1 MQHVSIG
8 QASEL
13 LGVAVS
19 TLRRWEHEGRLRPA
33 FRTCGGH
40 RRYALL
46 ELHRFCGKVLLEQR
60 RVVAYARVSSHD
72 QKADLERQR
81 ERLEQHCQAAGHRD
95 FLVLSDL
102 GSGLNYQKKAF
113 RQLLKMIAL
122 GQVSQLILLH
132 KDRLLRF
139 GADIVFELCKLN
151 QTEVVILDDLAPANL
166 ETRLVADVIELMT
179 VFSARLYGS
188 RSRKNQK
195 VLAQKAA

>member
-1 MQHVSIG
+1 MQHISIG
-8 QASEL
+8 DASEL

-19 TLRRWEHEGRLRPA
+19 TLRRWEQEGRLRPS

-40 RRYALL
+40 RRYAVLDL
-46 ELHRFCGKVLLEQR
+46 NRWCGKSLPDQR
-60 RVVAYARVSSHD
+60 RVVGYARVSSHD

-81 ERLEQHCQAAGHRD
+81 ERLAQHCQAAGHED

-113 RQLLKMIAL
+113 RQLLKMIAF

-151 QTEVVILDDLAPANL
+151 QTEVVILDDLAPPNI

-179 VFSARLYGS
+179 VFSARLYG
-188 RSRKNQK
+188 
-195 VLAQKAA
+195 